1 MRNHLAFLCIILP
14 LLTIAAAP
22 LPPVTTE
29 VVSAKAGALTLSIRD
44 ANGVPPAALGKD
56 QFTLREDSGPD
67 LPAAQAEAYTEQNT
81 RVALALVID
90 VSGSMEGK
98 PLNDAKAAAKQLL
111 AALGPD
117 DRAAVMAFSDKVK
130 LAEPFPQLDEA
141 KERDFTINKLALA
154 NFVDGLS
161 AGGNTSLYDAAVK
174 AVRLTAREGSSLRRA
189 VIFLTDGRDEVAGGA
204 VGSGSET
211 YNDDSA
217 IFEAKANRV
226 PIFTI
231 GLGNFRDKAFLT
243 RLATLTGGD
252 FLDTPDS
259 AQLTAQFR
267 TVLNRMKTMY
277 RVTWDSTLPQ
287 DGQAHRVRVSLKLA
301 DAVTPV
307 EAMITTTGP
316 LPPAATAVLPTSAP
330 PTSTPTVV
338 PPTTIPPTALPPPTS
353 AQNNGGNAGGLP
365 ILPFLGLGVL
375 LLAVLGFALT
385 RRKPAPPAPRKCPKC
400 GYAVGNAPICP
411 MCGTKQSG

>member
-1 MRNHLAFLCIILP
+1 M
-14 LLTIAAAP
+14 AAAP

-29 VVSAKAGALTLSIRD
+29 VTAAKPGAITLSIRD
-44 ANGVPPAALGKD
+44 ANGVPPAALSKE
-56 QFTLREDSGPD
+56 QLTLREDNGPD
-67 LPAAQAEAYTEQNT
+67 LPVKEAEAFTDPNA

-90 VSGSMEGK
+90 VSGSMKGK
-98 PLNDAKAAAKQLL
+98 PLADAKSAAKQLL

-117 DRAAVMAFSDKVK
+117 DRAAVLAFSDKVK
-130 LAEPFPQLDEA
+130 LNEPFPQLDET

-161 AGGNTSLYDAAVK
+161 EDGNTSLYDAAVK

-211 YNDDSA
+211 FNDDSA

-267 TVLNRMKTMY
+267 AVLNRMKTMC
-277 RVTWDSTLPQ
+277 RVTWDNKLPQ

-301 DAVTPV
+301 DTVSQA
-307 EAMITTTGP
+307 E
-316 LPPAATAVLPTSAP
+316 TSISMPGA
-330 PTSTPTVV
+330 PTVV
-338 PPTTIPPTALPPPTS
+338 ATAIPPTTAPTAQPPTQVVTAVPTAPPQPTT
-353 AQNNGGNAGGLP
+353 APEANGNGSGLP
-365 ILPFLGLGVL
+365 VLPLIGLGAL
-375 LLAVLGFALT
+375 ILATLTFALA
-385 RRKPAPPAPRKCPKC
+385 RRKPAAPSMRACPKC
-400 GYAVGNAPICP
+400 GYDVGNAPVCP
-411 MCGTKQSG
+411 MCGTKQTN